1 MDKMTSLILAV
12 CIVVVTTF
20 IIKVLTDR
28 NNDVKIRQECEAILD
43 ERFKNINKTHQALW
57 KSAQYYIDNEYVY
70 DIRPYLH
77 EYVQKRIYYS
87 SWAEKLRNVYEK
99 CRKNDEWREMLLQ
112 VHTPLDYLEAEQMK
126 FFEQLALCEQEE
138 EKYKKAFAKYGPKTE
153 EKDSFE
159 VSGLFNGCTDY
170 ESLHKRYK
178 ALMKVYH
185 SDIENGD
192 NEMATKINA
201 EYERLKKKYS
211 K

>member
-1 MDKMTSLILAV
+1 MTSLILAL
-12 CIVVVTTF
+12 CIVVVTAF
-20 IIKVLTDR
+20 IIKVIIDR
-28 NNDVKIRQECEAILD
+28 EDDAKARKRYDAALD
-43 ERFKNINKTHQALW
+43 ERFKKINNKHRTLW
-57 KSAQYYIDNEYVY
+57 ETAQYYIDNEYVY

-99 CRKNDEWREMLLQ
+99 CKKKDEWPEMLLQ

-126 FFEQLALCEQEE
+126 FFEQLAHCEQEE
-138 EKYKKAFAKYGPKTE
+138 ERYKKAFAKYGPKPE
-153 EKDSFE
+153 VKDSFE
-159 VSGLFNGCTDY
+159 VSGLFNGCTNY

-185 SDIENGD
+185 SDIQNGD
-192 NEMATKINA
+192 TEMATRINT

-211 K
+211 M

>member
-1 MDKMTSLILAV
+1 MDEMTSLILAV
-12 CIVVVTTF
+12 CVVSAATF
-20 IIKVLTDR
+20 IIKVITDR
-28 NNDVKIRQECEAILD
+28 NNDAKIRRECEVVLD
-43 ERFKNINKTHQALW
+43 ERFKNINKTHQDLW

-77 EYVQKRIYYS
+77 EYVQKCICFLS
-87 SWAEKLRNVYEK
+87 QAEERKEVYENCK
-99 CRKNDEWREMLLQ
+99 KNDEWRDVLAW
-112 VHTPLDYLEAEQMK
+112 VHMPLHDLEAEQMK
-126 FFEQLALCEQEE
+126 FFEQLAHCEQEE
-138 EKYKKAFAKYGPKTE
+138 ERYKKAFAKYGPKTE

-201 EYERLKKKYS
+201 EYERLKKKYGM
-211 K
+211 

>member
-1 MDKMTSLILAV
+1 MDEMTSLILAV
-12 CIVVVTTF
+12 CVVSVATF
-20 IIKVLTDR
+20 IIKVITDR
-28 NNDVKIRQECEAILD
+28 NNDAKIRRECEAVLD
-43 ERFKNINKTHQALW
+43 ERFKNINKTHQDLW

-77 EYVQKRIYYS
+77 EYVQKRIHWS
-87 SWAEKLRNVYEK
+87 SQAEKLRNVYEK

-126 FFEQLALCEQEE
+126 FFEQLAHCEQEE
-138 EKYKKAFAKYGPKTE
+138 ERYKKAFAKYGPKPE

-159 VSGLFNGCTDY
+159 VSNLFNGCTDY
-170 ESLHKRYK
+170 ESLHKRYI

-185 SDIENGD
+185 SDIQNGD

-201 EYERLKKKYS
+201 EYERLKKKYGM
-211 K
+211 